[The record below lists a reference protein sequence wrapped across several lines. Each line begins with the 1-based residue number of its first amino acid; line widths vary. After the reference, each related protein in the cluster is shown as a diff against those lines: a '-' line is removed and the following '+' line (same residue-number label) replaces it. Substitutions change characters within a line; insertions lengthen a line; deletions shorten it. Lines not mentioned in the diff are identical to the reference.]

1 MVAHESSEDFQ
12 EHRYRRRL
20 VGAAV
25 LIAMAV
31 IFLPL
36 IFDGS
41 GTESQFTRI
50 SPLEDPPEF
59 DAEILPEGELSAQF
73 GSGEIAFT
81 DSGETLSFETSSDT
95 GIAEPAA
102 ELPVATD
109 ELEADVTEAPALAT
123 PAPVEPTASVA
134 AAETSPSHTATE
146 ARPKVSANVEPQPR
160 REPKPQ
166 AESQPVVADNS
177 KWLIQVASFG
187 DKINAL
193 TLRSDLKQKGYEVDV
208 RAGESGGQPV
218 FRVSVGP
225 VVGEQK
231 ARSMKGQ
238 VEQALDRGTLLLPL
252 GD

>member
-73 GSGEIAFT
+73 GNAEIAFT
-81 DSGETLSFETSSDT
+81 DSGETLPLETPGVASVPEEASA
-95 GIAEPAA
+95 AEDISRMPQANAEQTRQPQPAA
-102 ELPVATD
+102 VEPEVSASESAGSSATI
-109 ELEADVTEAPALAT
+109 ESEQAPA
-123 PAPVEPTASVA
+123 PARN
-134 AAETSPSHTATE
+134 SPKAPAKDDS
-146 ARPKVSANVEPQPR
+146 S
-160 REPKPQ
+160 
-166 AESQPVVADNS
+166 
-177 KWLIQVASFG
+177 WLIQVASFG
-187 DKINAL
+187 DKINDL
-193 TLRSDLKQKGYEVDV
+193 SLRSDLKQQGFEVDV

-225 VVGEQK
+225 VTGEDA
-231 ARSMKGQ
+231 ARSTKLE
-238 VEQALDRGTLLLPL
+238 VEQTLKRGTLLLPL
-252 GD
+252 KD

>member
-73 GSGEIAFT
+73 DTAEIAFT
-81 DSGETLSFETSSDT
+81 DSGERLPLEKPSVESVPEETSESEDKSRMQ
-95 GIAEPAA
+95 
-102 ELPVATD
+102 
-109 ELEADVTEAPALAT
+109 EAPADQIRR
-123 PAPVEPTASVA
+123 PQPVEVVPEA
-134 AAETSPSHTATE
+134 AAESAGSSETLASEQAPAPARNPPE
-146 ARPKVSANVEPQPR
+146 ARAKDDSR
-160 REPKPQ
+160 
-166 AESQPVVADNS
+166 
-177 KWLIQVASFG
+177 WLIQVASFG

-193 TLRSDLKQKGYEVDV
+193 SLRSDLKQKGFEVDV

-225 VVGEQK
+225 VTGEDA
-231 ARSMKGQ
+231 ARNAKLK
-238 VEQALDRGTLLLPL
+238 VEKTLKRGTLLLPL
-252 GD
+252 KD